1 MLQFQIVVN
10 TLKITDGSNTVFSI
24 SKKDVYYIQTSL
36 NEDVQKVSLYNLN
49 VGIFAVVFKALL
61 SDCLDPDGNPFTVNS
76 FTTFA
81 ENNLG
86 FNQDGASST
95 ISVTDSYATLPNPTT
110 VSGQFYWCE
119 NTDGTFPVG
128 LYYSD
133 GTSWQFEVA
142 NNITVVANYSAL
154 PNPTTVSGQFFW
166 AEASQGTAWLPNNVG
181 GNYYSA
187 GMYYSNGVSYS
198 FLDVPYQATQDEVNT
213 GTNTNKFVT
222 SNTLKNQNY
231 LAKLESPTFT
241 GTPNAPTPT
250 ANDNSTKIATTFYAD
265 AKVTDAIT
273 DGVTTIAPS
282 QNAVFDALALKQA
295 VLSYTPYRSIQTSQ
309 TAHTGTT
316 AETLIFTATIPAGAF
331 NSTDIIRVLFGVNK
345 TTALGTFSLRL
356 RVNNVNNIATAP
368 TIAIYTGS
376 ATAQAVIIQRNY
388 NLNGGNLYGIVFNTG
403 VLTDIF
409 ASGGGLNSTTLN
421 PANQF
426 FIFGTIT
433 LGNAGD
439 SIIGNMFSISN

>member
-36 NEDVQKVSLYNLN
+36 NEDVQIISLYNLN
-49 VGIFAVVFKALL
+49 VGVFAVVFKALL
-61 SDCLDPDGNPFTVNS
+61 SDCLDPNGNPFTVNS

-86 FNQDGASST
+86 FNEDGASST

-133 GTSWQFEVA
+133 GTSWQFQA
-142 NNITVVANYSAL
+142 TNNINVVANYSAL

-222 SNTLKNQNY
+222 PNTLKNQNY
-231 LAKLESPTFT
+231 LAPLESPTFT
-241 GTPNAPTPT
+241 GTPNAPTQS
-250 ANDNSTKIATTFYAD
+250 ANNNSTAVSTTAYAD
-265 AKVTDAIT
+265 AKVNDAIT

-282 QNAVFDALALKQA
+282 QNAVFDALALKQNI
-295 VLSYTPYRSIQTSQ
+295 LSYTPYRNVQTSQ
-309 TAHTGTT
+309 TSFTGTT
-316 AETLIFTATIPAGAF
+316 AETIVFTATIPANTF
-331 NSTDIIRVLFGVNK
+331 NSTDIIKILYGTNK
-345 TTALGTFSLRL
+345 LTAFNTFTIRL
-356 RVNNVNNIATAP
+356 RINTTN
-368 TIAIYTGS
+368 TIVGA
-376 ATAQAVIIQRNY
+376 
-388 NLNGGNLYGIVFNTG
+388 
-403 VLTDIF
+403 
-409 ASGGGLNSTTLN
+409 
-421 PANQF
+421 
-426 FIFGTIT
+426 
-433 LGNAGD
+433 
-439 SIIGNMFSISN
+439 

>member
-36 NEDVQKVSLYNLN
+36 NENVQIISLYNLN
-49 VGIFAVVFKALL
+49 VGVFAVVFKELL
-61 SDCLDPDGNPFTVNS
+61 SDCLDPNGNPFTVNS

-95 ISVTDSYATLPNPTT
+95 ISVTNSYATLPNPTT

-133 GTSWQFEVA
+133 GTSWQFQDA

-198 FLDVPYQATQDEVNT
+198 FIDVPYQATQDEVNT

-231 LAKLESPTFT
+231 LAKLESPIFT

-250 ANDNSTKIATTFYAD
+250 ANDNSTKIATTSYAD

-273 DGVTTIAPS
+273 NGVTTIAPS

-295 VLSYTPYRSIQTSQ
+295 VLTYSPFKSIQTSQ
-309 TAHTGTT
+309 TAITGTV
-316 AETLIFTATIPAGAF
+316 AETVAFTATSPAGAF
-331 NSTDIIRVLFGVNK
+331 NSTDIIKCLFGVNK
-345 TTALGTFSLRL
+345 TTALATYTLRL
-356 RVNNVNNIATAP
+356 RVNTTNTISGAP
-368 TIAIYTGS
+368 TIAVYNGS
-376 ATAQAVIIQRNY
+376 ASSQANVVMRNY
-388 NLNGGNLYGIVFNTG
+388 NLNGGNLYGVQFATTSI
-403 VLTDIF
+403 TDIF
-409 ASGGGLNSTTLN
+409 AGTALSSTPLN

-426 FIFGTIT
+426 FIFATIQ
-433 LGNAGD
+433 LSNASD
-439 SIIGNMFSISN
+439 NIIGNMFYISN